1 MGQYFWRKSCRAI
14 EIPGVMAEGSEWEIV
29 QCILYSKAA
38 SWILTFY
45 LCSRATRNPRAIV
58 ITPTRE
64 LCIQVSKW
72 VSTLP
77 HSKPVTKWPGYD
89 PRSKWDLSSEHS
101 RSCDNT
107 YSWHAG
113 WVQLI
118 TTATFSCLPSHRC
131 IQSLSDRVMCVS
143 LYGGSAYGPQV
154 HDLLK
159 LASYLFVSNQRS
171 LYLGEHH
178 QSPH

>member
-1 MGQYFWRKSCRAI
+1 MSASGCLHYGTCRNI
-14 EIPGVMAEGSEWEIV
+14 EIPGVMAEECEWEI
-29 QCILYSKAA
+29 QGMLYSKVA
-38 SWILTFY
+38 SWDLMFY

-72 VSTLP
+72 VCALS
-77 HSKPVTKWPGYD
+77 HSKPVTKRPGYD
-89 PRSKWDLSSEHS
+89 PRSKWDLSSEHP

-113 WVQLI
+113 WVYIQLI

-154 HDLLK
+154 HTWLVKIGQL
-159 LASYLFVSNQRS
+159 
-171 LYLGEHH
+171 
-178 QSPH
+178 P

>member
-1 MGQYFWRKSCRAI
+1 MGQYFWRKLCRAI

-89 PRSKWDLSSEHS
+89 PRSKWDLSSEHP

-113 WVQLI
+113 WVYIQLI
-118 TTATFSCLPSHRC
+118 TTATCL
-131 IQSLSDRVMCVS
+131 LS
-143 LYGGSAYGPQV
+143 AITQV
-154 HDLLK
+154 HP
-159 LASYLFVSNQRS
+159 VSVRQGYVCFTLWRVG
-171 LYLGEHH
+171 LWTPGTWLVKIG
-178 QSPH
+178 QLP